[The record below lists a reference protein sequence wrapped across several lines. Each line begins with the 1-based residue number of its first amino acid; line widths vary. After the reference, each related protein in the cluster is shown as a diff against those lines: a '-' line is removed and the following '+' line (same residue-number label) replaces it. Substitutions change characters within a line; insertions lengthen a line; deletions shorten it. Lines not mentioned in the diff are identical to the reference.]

1 MLLKLKVLNKT
12 VYIPSYIGNY
22 KKALWFTLYAILLMM
37 LPSSIV
43 AQSDNVVLIKTQ
55 TADGQP
61 VDLVHV
67 VIDDVIYFKTFEN
80 GQILLSQWKYFEK
93 PQKVKAWNR
102 SMEILSWDM
111 KDNLLM
117 IKMKPK
123 THQFLLAQIKDNN
136 GQPLPGAVLQ
146 LIDKKTDS
154 VYSGVTDEGGVL
166 RLSIPIQIQAED
178 LKVSNLKG
186 YDVQK
191 AQIFL
196 SDTTINLNVQVLK
209 QDRKIRDK
217 TGTFASAGKNLGEQ
231 EQESATESKKI
242 DRDIQEHRLP
252 AQIYRQRMDSLNEAQ
267 PGSSTV
273 LALRESKISV
283 NSDLGDDM
291 DQLFQ
296 NFRNNQEIINQ
307 RNEMLRTDLKLVEAK
322 LKNTDF
328 LSEDERDKLYATLN
342 RFEKMLHESEEDYR
356 KQKKELLSIISGLR
370 LKILEKE
377 DRIAVIEREREFA
390 TKQFQR
396 QFLLFIL
403 ISLALLVVALL
414 FFYLTKKF
422 RKQKMELSLA
432 NEKISRINNSLEEI
446 VTQRTGQLREL
457 NEELDLFFYRSS
469 HDLRRPL
476 LTIIGLNNI
485 ANYTVSDPESL
496 DLFKK
501 VALTADYM
509 DKMLRK
515 LMMVSNINRSVDPEV
530 IDFELVFQN
539 IRKNYQN
546 DLLENHIDLHVS
558 TESNIVFK
566 SNQAI
571 IEMIFE
577 NIIENSIRFC
587 STRRDVDRYIH
598 VEVMLNG
605 GNLFVTIED
614 NGMGIPKEYLSK
626 IFNMFFVGNETS
638 KGNGLGLYITGK
650 AVSKLNGQI
659 QVESESNKYTRFK
672 ILIPSWKRKISRKR
686 KDDQAIIDLK
696 RKIIE
701 G

>member
-1 MLLKLKVLNKT
+1 MGLKLKVLNKPAQVLRH
-12 VYIPSYIGNY
+12 VYNY
-22 KKALWFTLYAILLMM
+22 KETVIFTCFAILLMM
-37 LPSSIV
+37 LPSSII
-43 AQSDNVVLIKTQ
+43 AQNDNVVIIKTQ
-55 TADGQP
+55 TAEGQP

-67 VIDDVIYFKTFEN
+67 VIDDMIYFKTFEN

-93 PQKVKAWNR
+93 PKKVKAWNR
-102 SMEILSWDM
+102 FNEIVSWEM
-111 KDNLLM
+111 NDNLLM
-117 IKMKPK
+117 IHMKPK
-123 THQFLLAQIKDNN
+123 THQVLLAQIKDNA
-136 GQPLPGAVLQ
+136 GMPLPGAEIE
-146 LIDKKTDS
+146 LIDKKTDAI
-154 VYSGVTDEGGVL
+154 YTGKADQGGVI
-166 RLSIPIQIQAED
+166 RMSIPIQTEADD
-178 LKVSNLKG
+178 LKVLDLKG
-186 YDVQK
+186 FDVQT
-191 AQIFL
+191 ARISL
-196 SDTTINLNVQVLK
+196 SDTTINLNVLALK
-209 QDRKIRDK
+209 QAPKFQANSKTFSKAGIAPGESVAEVRKIDK
-217 TGTFASAGKNLGEQ
+217 
-231 EQESATESKKI
+231 
-242 DRDIQEHRLP
+242 DIQERKLP
-252 AQIYRQRMDSLNEAQ
+252 AQVYQQKQDSLNVAK
-267 PGSSTV
+267 PGSVTL
-273 LALRESKISV
+273 LALRESKISE
-283 NSDLGDDM
+283 STDLGDDV
-291 DQLFQ
+291 DQLFE
-296 NFRNNQEIINQ
+296 NFHKNQEIINQ
-307 RNEMLRTDLKLVEAK
+307 RNVMLKNDLKLVEAK
-322 LKNTDF
+322 LKNTGL

-342 RFEKMLHESEEDYR
+342 RFEKMLHESEEDYK

-390 TKQFQR
+390 TRQFQR

-515 LMMVSNINRSVDPEV
+515 LMMVSNINRSVDPEI
-530 IDFELVFQN
+530 IDFELVFEN
-539 IRKNYQN
+539 IRRNYQN
-546 DLLENHIDLHVS
+546 DLLENQIDLHIS
-558 TESNIVFK
+558 TENNLVFK

-571 IEMIFE
+571 VEMIFE
-577 NIIENSIRFC
+577 NIVENSIRFC
-587 STRRDVDRYIH
+587 STRRDVDKYIH
-598 VEVMLNG
+598 IEVMLNG
-605 GNLFVTIED
+605 GNLLVTIED

-650 AVSKLNGQI
+650 AVGKLNGQI
-659 QVESESNKYTRFK
+659 QVESEPNKYTRFK
-672 ILIPSWKRKISRKR
+672 ILIPSWKRKISKKR

-701 G
+701 S